1 MNHFNPGFKYCHR
14 TRWHCSLRRTYLFN
28 CTKRIGC
35 TIHWTHRV
43 GAIIASA
50 VLLFVAVKAV
60 RYPESKVQFWGKAII
75 ALLALQIA
83 TGISNVV
90 FQWPLV
96 AALLHT
102 GGAAAILFCLV
113 RLSAWSNSYFLSGK
127 SLQQGS
133 V

>member
-1 MNHFNPGFKYCHR
+1 EVIPM
-14 TRWHCSLRRTYLFN
+14 TALV
-28 CTKRIGC
+28 

-43 GAIIASA
+43 GAIFASV
-50 VLLFVAVKAV
+50 VLLLLAIKAL
-60 RYPESKVQFWGKAII
+60 RHSQSNISFWGKAILG
-75 ALLALQIA
+75 LLALQII

-113 RLSAWSNSYFLSGK
+113 RLSAGSNCSFFSGRDVDGQR
-127 SLQQGS
+127 SS
-133 V
+133 

>member
-1 MNHFNPGFKYCHR
+1 SGGIIPMAA
-14 TRWHCSLRRTYLFN
+14 LV
-28 CTKRIGC
+28 